1 MMCRR
6 RLMAISVLASLAT
19 AITISPAIEADAT
32 ARAFV
37 TAIYNAYKGKG
48 GHGVSL
54 DSEGVIRRYFEHGLA
69 ELIISDRKDAAEL
82 GEAPTLTGD
91 PFVDAGDWN
100 IQGFDIA
107 VQDVAPNKARATVK
121 FENFEQPKTVV
132 LDLVKLKVG
141 WRIADIVWQ
150 GDSETENLRALLA
163 EQ

>member
-1 MMCRR
+1 
-6 RLMAISVLASLAT
+6 MAISVLASLAT
-19 AITISPAIEADAT
+19 AITISPAIAGDAT
-32 ARAFV
+32 AKAFV

-54 DSEGVIRRYFEHGLA
+54 DSDAVIRRYFEPGLA
-69 ELIISDRKDAAEL
+69 ELIIRDRKDAAEL

-91 PFVDAGDWN
+91 PFVAAGDWN

-107 VQDVAPNKARATVK
+107 VQDVAPNKVRATVK

-132 LDLVKLKVG
+132 LDLVKLKEG
-141 WRIADIVWQ
+141 WRIADVAWQ

>member
-1 MMCRR
+1 M
-6 RLMAISVLASLAT
+6 LALLAT
-19 AITISPAIEADAT
+19 AITISPAIAGDAT
-32 ARAFV
+32 AKAFV

-54 DSEGVIRRYFEHGLA
+54 DSDAVIRRYFEPGLA
-69 ELIISDRKDAAEL
+69 ELIIRDRKDAAEL

-91 PFVDAGDWN
+91 PFVAAGDWN

-132 LDLVKLKVG
+132 LDLVKLKGG
-141 WRIADIVWQ
+141 WRIADVAWQ

>member
-1 MMCRR
+1 
-6 RLMAISVLASLAT
+6 MAISVLASLAT
-19 AITISPAIEADAT
+19 AITISPAIAADAT

-54 DSEGVIRRYFEHGLA
+54 DSEGVIRRYFEPGLA
-69 ELIISDRKDAAEL
+69 ELII
-82 GEAPTLTGD
+82 

-100 IQGFDIA
+100 IPGFDIA